1 MPPNEQALDM
11 AMTSQPPLPAG
22 PFGVSD
28 PLQCDFAMPLRAR
41 YFPMGFPVDVETN
54 SVELLSTAAN
64 LWSCFPQ
71 LTETP
76 PVTFRVAVSGRSTV
90 EPRAALPRGQEHL
103 VTIVHSPE
111 NFAIADLASAFGFA
125 WLTQDIAADAAYCR
139 YYFLEPLVYVMLT
152 ALYLTPLHASCIS
165 LNDRAVVLCGDSGAG
180 KTSLGYACARR
191 GWRYLADDAAHI
203 VRSSHDHSVVGRP
216 YTIRFRE
223 SARWLFP
230 ELNRFTASQRPSGK
244 IDFEIETHELGLSIA
259 LKQSAS
265 NIVFLRREQGR
276 AAAHLRPFPREEAER
291 RLAQVICFG
300 NERIRSE
307 QQESIRRFV
316 TLPISEL
323 IYSDLESAELALRSL
338 AADVP
343 G

>member
-1 MPPNEQALDM
+1 MEL
-11 AMTSQPPLPAG
+11 TSEPQLSSGG

-28 PLQCDFAMPLRAR
+28 PLHCDFAMPLRAR
-41 YFPMGFPVDVETN
+41 YFPMGFPVDLETN
-54 SVELLSTAAN
+54 SPELLSAAAD
-64 LWSCFPQ
+64 LWSSFPP
-71 LTETP
+71 LADTP
-76 PVTFRVAVSGRSTV
+76 PVTLRVAVGGRSTV
-90 EPRAALPRGQEHL
+90 EPRASLPRGQEHL
-103 VTIVHSPE
+103 ISIIHSPE
-111 NFAIADLASAFGFA
+111 NFAVSDLSGGFGFA
-125 WLTQDIAADAAYCR
+125 WLTQDVAADRAYCR
-139 YYFLEPLVYVMLT
+139 YYFLEPLVYVTLT
-152 ALYLTPLHASCIS
+152 ALHVTPLHASCIA

-180 KTSLGYACARR
+180 KTSLAYACARR
-191 GWRYLADDAAHI
+191 GWQYLADDAAHI

-230 ELNRFTASQRPSGK
+230 ELNRFTASRRPSGK

-259 LKQSAS
+259 LKCRAS
-265 NIVFLRREQGR
+265 HIVFLRREHSS

-307 QQESIRRFV
+307 QRESIRRFV

-323 IYSDLESAELALRSL
+323 IYGDIESAELALRSL
-338 AADVP
+338 ATDVSR
-343 G
+343 